1 MTGREVIDQ
10 KAAGQVMAGERVI
23 AQRMTGLFRA
33 EIIKLL
39 KRRTFYVLVLVLA
52 VLTGLLAAIFF
63 LLPRAIEEADIPA
76 ITKPDAYI
84 FGASQVLGQTWFPI
98 ILSTM
103 FLAGELATS
112 AWATALTRNA
122 RRWQHLVARLLTT
135 TIASW
140 LAMLAAIGGFAV
152 VALLLAEGSGSL
164 ALSEWW
170 GIAWKALL
178 VVFTWVALGM
188 AASAWL
194 RAVGPAIGATLA
206 FSFAEGILALW
217 SGWRNISLSIHT
229 SALLGSVDFGGFG
242 EVFGEV
248 PSFGKAL
255 AVVLGW
261 CIVAIVAAWA
271 GLRYRDA

>member
-1 MTGREVIDQ
+1 MI
-10 KAAGQVMAGERVI
+10 
-23 AQRMTGLFRA
+23 GLFRA
-33 EIIKLL
+33 ELIKLL

-63 LLPRAIEEADIPA
+63 LLPRAIEEADIPL
-76 ITKPDAYI
+76 ITKPDAYV
-84 FGASQVLGQTWFPI
+84 FGAQQVLGQTWFPI

-135 TIASW
+135 TGASW
-140 LAMLAAIGGFAV
+140 LAMLAAIAGFGL
-152 VALLLAEGSGSL
+152 VALFLAEGTGSL
-164 ALSEWW
+164 SLAEWW
-170 GIAWKALL
+170 AVAWKALL

-217 SGWRNISLSIHT
+217 EGWRNISLSIHT
-229 SALLGSVDFGGFG
+229 SALLGSLDFGGFG
-242 EVFGEV
+242 EILGDV

-255 AVVLGW
+255 MVVLGW
-261 CIVAIVAAWA
+261 CIAAILAAFA
-271 GLRYRDA
+271 GLHFRDA